1 MRKTPIHIFEDAR
14 FDIDIV
20 GIERVKSSSQ
30 RWRKSYND
38 KGVLG
43 LNDTRTLN
51 SGRTLNREL
60 TLEEILAKK
69 DAEIEYLKAELELV
83 KKLEVSERQM
93 KNNKLTTFKIFELI
107 YGLISKFNLK
117 GMTKQLCKISY
128 VSTSGFYRSL
138 NTQTHRNTK
147 ENKDLK
153 SRDIIL
159 KAFNHRGYK
168 KGSRSIK
175 MTLKNEFGV
184 IMNRKKIQR
193 IMRKYNIICPIRK
206 SNPYKPKVA

>member
-69 DAEIEYLKAELELV
+69 DAEIEYLKAELEQTIKRL
-83 KKLEVSERQM
+83 
-93 KNNKLTTFKIFELI
+93 
-107 YGLISKFNLK
+107 
-117 GMTKQLCKISY
+117 
-128 VSTSGFYRSL
+128 SL
-138 NTQTHRNTK
+138 
-147 ENKDLK
+147 
-153 SRDIIL
+153 
-159 KAFNHRGYK
+159 
-168 KGSRSIK
+168 
-175 MTLKNEFGV
+175 
-184 IMNRKKIQR
+184 
-193 IMRKYNIICPIRK
+193 
-206 SNPYKPKVA
+206 

>member
-83 KKLEVSERQM
+83 KKLEVSERQV
-93 KNNKLTTFKIFELI
+93 KNNKLTTSKIFELI

-168 KGSRSIK
+168 KA
-175 MTLKNEFGV
+175 LDL
-184 IMNRKKIQR
+184 
-193 IMRKYNIICPIRK
+193 
-206 SNPYKPKVA
+206 

>member
-83 KKLEVSERQM
+83 KKLEVSERQV

-153 SRDIIL
+153 SRYIIL
-159 KAFNHRGYK
+159 KAFNHGIYK

>member
-83 KKLEVSERQM
+83 KKLEVSERQV

-168 KGSRSIK
+168 KGFRSIK
-175 MTLKNEFGV
+175 MTLENEFGV

>member
-93 KNNKLTTFKIFELI
+93 KNNKLTPSKILELI
-107 YGLISKFNLK
+107 QGLISKFNLK
-117 GMTKQLCKISY
+117 GMTKQLCKISN
-128 VSTSGFYRSL
+128 VSTSGFYRYL
-138 NTQTHRNTK
+138 NTQTYINTK

-175 MTLKNEFGV
+175 MTLENEFGV

-193 IMRKYNIICPIRK
+193 IMRKYNIIYLIRK

>member
-83 KKLEVSERQM
+83 KKLEVSERQV
-93 KNNKLTTFKIFELI
+93 KNNKLTPSKIFELI
-107 YGLISKFNLK
+107 YGLIYKFNLK
-117 GMTKQLCKISY
+117 GMIKQLCKISY
-128 VSTSGFYRSL
+128 VYISGFYRS
-138 NTQTHRNTK
+138 
-147 ENKDLK
+147 
-153 SRDIIL
+153 
-159 KAFNHRGYK
+159 
-168 KGSRSIK
+168 IK
-175 MTLKNEFGV
+175 MTSENKFGV
-184 IMNRKKIQR
+184 IMSRKKI
-193 IMRKYNIICPIRK
+193 
-206 SNPYKPKVA
+206 

>member
-83 KKLEVSERQM
+83 KKLEVSERQV

>member
-83 KKLEVSERQM
+83 KKLEINERQVRNHRLKPIKVFGLI
-93 KNNKLTTFKIFELI
+93 KNI
-107 YGLISKFNLK
+107 ISKFNLI
-117 GMTKQLCKISY
+117 GMVKYLC
-128 VSTSGFYRSL
+128 
-138 NTQTHRNTK
+138 
-147 ENKDLK
+147 
-153 SRDIIL
+153 
-159 KAFNHRGYK
+159 
-168 KGSRSIK
+168 
-175 MTLKNEFGV
+175 
-184 IMNRKKIQR
+184 
-193 IMRKYNIICPIRK
+193 
-206 SNPYKPKVA
+206 